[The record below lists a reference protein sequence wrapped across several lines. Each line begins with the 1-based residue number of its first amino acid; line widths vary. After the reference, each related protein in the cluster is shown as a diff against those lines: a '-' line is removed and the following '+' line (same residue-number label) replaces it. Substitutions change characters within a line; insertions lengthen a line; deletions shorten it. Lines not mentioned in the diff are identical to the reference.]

1 MNTPRRR
8 PPATKRPSP
17 VGRWLPALA
26 AVGVLGVVVV
36 AGAVGNDKGSGA
48 TAGDT
53 TTTGTGVASSVAATT
68 DSGYGVTGLT
78 VPASTLPGISTATT
92 LVPTVKTALNRTL
105 VSGLSGD
112 DVKAL
117 QTRIKELGFDPGVAD
132 GIFGGQTQQAVWAFE
147 KLILRTPRA
156 QATGKVTNDM
166 WQRMQDPIV
175 IQPRR
180 PGAGTHVEIYL
191 PEQVAAV
198 FTDDTPILVMHIS
211 SGTGQTWCDTV
222 RLDTDSNGN
231 PLDPPQEK
239 AVCGV
244 STTPGGVFTFQ
255 REVQGDRVGALGRM
269 FNPVYFNYGIAMH
282 GAGNVPLEPAS
293 HGCIR
298 MHKTIS
304 NTFQSLIHLRD
315 RVYVWGED
323 GKEPEQYTK
332 KESTPIFNY
341 RDPSATTTTS
351 TTTTTTTVKPTTTT
365 TTPPTTTAKPAV
377 TATTAKQ
384 TPTTMTTTATAQP
397 ATTSAPTTSSP

>member
-1 MNTPRRR
+1 M
-8 PPATKRPSP
+8 
-17 VGRWLPALA
+17 
-26 AVGVLGVVVV
+26 
-36 AGAVGNDKGSGA
+36 
-48 TAGDT
+48 
-53 TTTGTGVASSVAATT
+53 
-68 DSGYGVTGLT
+68 
-78 VPASTLPGISTATT
+78 
-92 LVPTVKTALNRTL
+92 
-105 VSGLSGD
+105 
-112 DVKAL
+112 
-117 QTRIKELGFDPGVAD
+117 
-132 GIFGGQTQQAVWAFE
+132 
-147 KLILRTPRA
+147 
-156 QATGKVTNDM
+156 
-166 WQRMQDPIV
+166 
-175 IQPRR
+175 
-180 PGAGTHVEIYL
+180 
-191 PEQVAAV
+191 
-198 FTDDTPILVMHIS
+198 
-211 SGTGQTWCDTV
+211 
-222 RLDTDSNGN
+222 
-231 PLDPPQEK
+231 
-239 AVCGV
+239 

-315 RVYVWGED
+315 RLYVWGED